1 MTADGSVDSF
11 NFREIFGR
19 GFDAELTCVDESLR
33 LGVLGGV
40 LERAITTEMLARAF
54 TERSATL
61 ADGAAGTRGQ
71 DKKPVDDVVGGSH
84 DVAFAGTLRRPAF
97 VRVEMQGQGVLLA
110 LPCAGMN

>member
-1 MTADGSVDSF
+1 MTADGFVDSF

-33 LGVLGGV
+33 LWVLGGV
-40 LERAITTEMLARAF
+40 IERAITTETLARAF

-71 DKKPVDDVVGGSH
+71 DEKPVDDVVGGGH
-84 DVAFAGTLRRPAF
+84 DVVFAGTPGWLVSDQNADYSDVGLR
-97 VRVEMQGQGVLLA
+97 
-110 LPCAGMN
+110 